1 MLYVLLAA
9 TELAG
14 LVVVQVMWPQIQCK
28 GELPAR
34 ENVNL
39 HVKTGTLQD
48 FSKTVGTL
56 ISPKI

>member
-14 LVVVQVMWPQIQCK
+14 LVVVQVMWPQIQHK

-39 HVKTGTLQD
+39 HVKTGPL
-48 FSKTVGTL
+48 KTFL
-56 ISPKI
+56 KQWEH

>member
-1 MLYVLLAA
+1 MMYVLLAA

-14 LVVVQVMWPQIQCK
+14 LVIVQVMCPQIQCK

-39 HVKTGTLQD
+39 HVKQGPL
-48 FSKTVGTL
+48 KTFL
-56 ISPKI
+56 KQWEH